1 MRAVVVQL
9 LSHVRL
15 FAIPWTIAREASLY
29 FTPSSGVCSN
39 SCPLSWWC
47 HPTISSCVVPFSSC
61 LESFSA
67 SGSFPMSRLL
77 ASGAQSIRASASASV
92 LPLNIQDWFPLGLS
106 ALLSLQ
112 SKGLLRIFSTPQFKS
127 INSLVLRL
135 LYGPTLT
142 SVYGYWETTALTRW
156 TFVGKVV
163 SLLLICCLGW
173 S

>member
-1 MRAVVVQL
+1 MSDSFQPHGLQL
-9 LSHVRL
+9 ARL
-15 FAIPWTIAREASLY
+15 LYPSPSLR
-29 FTPSSGVCSN
+29 VCSN
-39 SCPLSWWC
+39 SSALSWWC
-47 HPTISSCVVPFSSC
+47 HPTISSSIIPFSSC
-61 LESFSA
+61 LQSFPG

-77 ASGAQSIRASASASV
+77 APGGRSIRALASTSV
-92 LPLNIQDWFPLGLS
+92 LPKNIQDWFPLGLS
-106 ALLSLQ
+106 ALLYLQ
-112 SKGLLRIFSTPQFKS
+112 SKGLLRIFSTPQYKS

>member
-1 MRAVVVQL
+1 
-9 LSHVRL
+9 
-15 FAIPWTIAREASLY
+15 
-29 FTPSSGVCSN
+29 
-39 SCPLSWWC
+39 
-47 HPTISSCVVPFSSC
+47 
-61 LESFSA
+61 
-67 SGSFPMSRLL
+67 MSRLL
-77 ASGAQSIRASASASV
+77 ASGAQSIRTSASASV

-112 SKGLLRIFSTPQFKS
+112 SKGLLSIFSTPQFKS

-163 SLLLICCLGW
+163 SLLFNTLSRLVIVFLPRSKCLLMSWLQSSSAVILEPKKIKSLIVSIVPPSICHEVMEPNASDLGFLNVEF
-173 S
+173 